1 MKLLV
6 RFLLL
11 TAVVFALPYVVTGI
25 SVANLVVAFIVAL
38 IFAFVNTV
46 IKPIISLLALP
57 INILTLGLF
66 SFIING
72 LLFWGISAIVS
83 GFRIDTFIAAVIG
96 SFVLSVAS
104 WFFGLFLD

>member
-1 MKLLV
+1 MKLLI
-6 RFLLL
+6 RFVLL
-11 TAVVFALPYVVTGI
+11 TAVVFALPYIVTGI
-25 SVANLVVAFIVAL
+25 SVANLVVAFIVTL

-46 IKPIISLLALP
+46 IKPVISLLALP

>member
-1 MKLLV
+1 MNILI

-11 TAVVFALPYVVTGI
+11 TGVVFALPYVVTGI

-38 IFAFVNTV
+38 IFAFVNTF

-57 INILTLGLF
+57 INVLTLGLF
-66 SFIING
+66 SFVING

-83 GFRIDTFIAAVIG
+83 GFRINTFIAAVIG
-96 SFVLSVAS
+96 SFILSVAS
-104 WFFGLFLD
+104 WFFGRFLD